1 MKSHRHIL
9 SKRARV
15 LHREQVKGQGRLA
28 GLPDEVVAAETK
40 TSSFAPTL
48 FKNITDK
55 ARRRVLRTA
64 SRIASWYKKD
74 GK

>member
-1 MKSHRHIL
+1 M
-9 SKRARV
+9 

-28 GLPDEVVAAETK
+28 GLPENITTGDTKAAG
-40 TSSFAPTL
+40 FAPTL

-64 SRIASWYKKD
+64 SRIASWYKKE

>member
-9 SKRARV
+9 SKRARM
-15 LHREQVKGQGRLA
+15 LHREQLKGQGRLA
-28 GLPDEVVAAETK
+28 GLPEELADGETK
-40 TSSFAPTL
+40 HSGFAPTL
-48 FKNITDK
+48 LKNITDK

-64 SRIASWYKKD
+64 SRIASWYKKE

>member
-15 LHREQVKGQGRLA
+15 LHREQVKNQGRLA
-28 GLPDEVVAAETK
+28 DLPEKTVVTK
-40 TSSFAPTL
+40 TTFAPTL
-48 FKNITDK
+48 LKNITDK

-64 SRIASWYKKD
+64 SRIASWYKK
-74 GK
+74 